1 MEPNNEGKELLA
13 IEELSQQLETY
24 FKQSEH
30 LKRENFLFESYYMR
44 LEKMYKTEAEETTKK
59 GKNRVSQ

>member
-1 MEPNNEGKELLA
+1 MSKRALEAMQEGKELLA

-24 FKQSEH
+24 FKESEH

-44 LEKMYKTEAEETTKK
+44 LEKDYKI
-59 GKNRVSQ
+59 Q